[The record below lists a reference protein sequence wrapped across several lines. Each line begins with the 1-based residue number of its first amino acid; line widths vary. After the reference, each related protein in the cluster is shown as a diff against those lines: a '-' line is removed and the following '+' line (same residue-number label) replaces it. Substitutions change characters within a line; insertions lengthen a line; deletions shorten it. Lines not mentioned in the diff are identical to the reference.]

1 MNAAYVIDMPPI
13 SSLMSA
19 PVITITPVRTVYDA
33 ARLMVER
40 DVESLIVAWGD
51 QVEGIITLKDIVHR
65 VVAEKLGYDTNIYE
79 VMTTPVVTVNKDASI
94 AEAREIMREH
104 DITRLPVEDEGRL
117 VGIVVLSDLV
127 RRHSLLLG

>member
-1 MNAAYVIDMPPI
+1 MPPI
-13 SSLMSA
+13 SSIMSE

-33 ARLMVER
+33 AKMMADKDIEC
-40 DVESLIVAWGD
+40 LIVAWGD

-65 VVAEKLGYDTNIYE
+65 VVAEKLDYDTKIYE
-79 VMTTPVVTVNKDASI
+79 VMTTPVITVNKNASLN
-94 AEAREIMREH
+94 EAREVMRQH
-104 DITRLPVEDEGRL
+104 DVTRLRVEDEGRL

>member
-1 MNAAYVIDMPPI
+1 MPPI

>member
-1 MNAAYVIDMPPI
+1 
-13 SSLMSA
+13 MSE

-33 ARLMVER
+33 AKLMVER
-40 DVESLIVAWGD
+40 DVECLIVAWGD

-65 VVAEKLGYDTNIYE
+65 VVAEKLDYDANIYE
-79 VMTTPVVTVNKDASI
+79 VMTTPVITVNIDDSI